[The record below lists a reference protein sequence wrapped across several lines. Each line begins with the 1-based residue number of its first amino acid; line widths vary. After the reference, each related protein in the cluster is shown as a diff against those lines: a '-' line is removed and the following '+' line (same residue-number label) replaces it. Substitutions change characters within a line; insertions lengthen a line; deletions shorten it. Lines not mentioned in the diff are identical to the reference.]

1 MNYTGVYAINKYIFL
16 WHEDVILT
24 IYVHYCIH
32 VHDND
37 RDVNNIIIIIF
48 SVVFSSSYY
57 LYFDGWMH
65 ALACT
70 QQVEKG
76 GFNLP
81 A

>member
-48 SVVFSSSYY
+48 SVVFFHHHY
-57 LYFDGWMH
+57 LYYFDDGCLSMH
-65 ALACT
+65 T
-70 QQVEKG
+70 TG
-76 GFNLP
+76 GKRWI
-81 A
+81 